1 MTISMCLTLS
11 SSYVLLAIT
20 ITVAI
25 HDDHYHRDVDHFHR
39 DDDHSHRDEDHYLGD
54 DDHPL

>member
-25 HDDHYHRDVDHFHR
+25 HDDQFHRDVDQFHHDDDHYHH
-39 DDDHSHRDEDHYLGD
+39 DDDHSHRDV
-54 DDHPL
+54 DHPQ